1 MGYRAAG
8 HVRAGICR
16 INDPEKNVSPART
29 TRPGPPEP
37 HPFMTLHT
45 AVVLL
50 TAVIIG
56 LVVGGLSYL
65 SGTPLAGAVL
75 TGLLSAG
82 GSVPVL
88 HHLIR

>member
-1 MGYRAAG
+1 MGYQVG
-8 HVRAGICR
+8 GDVRAGICR
-16 INDPEKNVSPART
+16 INDPEKNVSSARS
-29 TRPGPPEP
+29 TRPLPPEP
-37 HPFMTLHT
+37 GPFMTLHT

-75 TGLLSAG
+75 AGLLSTG

>member
-1 MGYRAAG
+1 M
-8 HVRAGICR
+8 
-16 INDPEKNVSPART
+16 SPART

-50 TAVIIG
+50 TAVVIG

-75 TGLLSAG
+75 AGLLSSG

>member
-1 MGYRAAG
+1 M
-8 HVRAGICR
+8 
-16 INDPEKNVSPART
+16 NVSPART
-29 TRPGPPEP
+29 TRSGLPEP
-37 HPFMTLHT
+37 GPFMTLHT

-50 TAVIIG
+50 TAVVIG
-56 LVVGGLSYL
+56 LVLGGLSYL

-75 TGLLSAG
+75 AGLLGTG